1 MFVYQHTNVVCVMY
15 TVYCILCTVYCVPCT
30 VYRVLC
36 TVYCVPCTVY
46 RVLCTVLCAVYC
58 VLCSLCTASAQPL
71 HSLCA
76 ATVQPLY
83 SLCIAPAQPLHNPC
97 AASAQPLH
105 DKDCSTADKL
115 CTLCMTKFAD
125 KLCDKLHD
133 KICRQSLSTAA
144 DEYLTFW
151 FLCIFLVSATHTKT
165 SRAYIQLAV
174 EGFPFC
180 RSHLQVPASS
190 VCIARTHAST
200 DGRVH
205 APHRCQEIG
214 RMALRHAGT

>member
-1 MFVYQHTNVVCVMY
+1 
-15 TVYCILCTVYCVPCT
+15 
-30 VYRVLC
+30 
-36 TVYCVPCTVY
+36 
-46 RVLCTVLCAVYC
+46 
-58 VLCSLCTASAQPL
+58 
-71 HSLCA
+71 
-76 ATVQPLY
+76 
-83 SLCIAPAQPLHNPC
+83 
-97 AASAQPLH
+97 
-105 DKDCSTADKL
+105 
-115 CTLCMTKFAD
+115 MTKFAD

-205 APHRCQEIG
+205 APHRCVRRSAEWHSGTQALEVQESARARARRNRYQRLSKYWAENNLDGGVVPVGHKVYIG
-214 RMALRHAGT
+214 SCISLWAAR

>member
-1 MFVYQHTNVVCVMY
+1 
-15 TVYCILCTVYCVPCT
+15 
-30 VYRVLC
+30 
-36 TVYCVPCTVY
+36 
-46 RVLCTVLCAVYC
+46 
-58 VLCSLCTASAQPL
+58 
-71 HSLCA
+71 
-76 ATVQPLY
+76 
-83 SLCIAPAQPLHNPC
+83 
-97 AASAQPLH
+97 
-105 DKDCSTADKL
+105 
-115 CTLCMTKFAD
+115 MTKFAD

-214 RMALRHAGT
+214 RMALRHAGTCAGKRARGRARRNRYQRLSKYWAENNLDGGVVPVGHKVYIGSCISLWAAR

>member
-1 MFVYQHTNVVCVMY
+1 
-15 TVYCILCTVYCVPCT
+15 
-30 VYRVLC
+30 
-36 TVYCVPCTVY
+36 
-46 RVLCTVLCAVYC
+46 
-58 VLCSLCTASAQPL
+58 
-71 HSLCA
+71 
-76 ATVQPLY
+76 
-83 SLCIAPAQPLHNPC
+83 
-97 AASAQPLH
+97 
-105 DKDCSTADKL
+105 
-115 CTLCMTKFAD
+115 MTKFAD

-190 VCIARTHAST
+190 VCIAHTHAST

-214 RMALRHAGT
+214 RMALRHAGTSSAGKRARARTQKQVPTPVEVLGREQPRRRSGASRAQGLHWVVHLPLGCKMNSSLQMQMNSSLRASVS